1 MSIVVRGCHI
11 GEGRPKVIVPIVE
24 TTESKILERAFE
36 FSRFRIDCVES
47 CSIKGQASAG
57 HLPHQSRGRKSVFDP

>member
-24 TTESKILERAFE
+24 TIESRILERAF
-36 FSRFRIDCVES
+36 CYS
-47 CSIKGQASAG
+47 CYHNQHG
-57 HLPHQSRGRKSVFDP
+57 

>member
-36 FSRFRIDCVES
+36 FSRFRIDCVE
-47 CSIKGQASAG
+47 I
-57 HLPHQSRGRKSVFDP
+57 GRAHV